1 MTFPFVPVFL
11 GVLLVYMV
19 YSEWARL
26 DSRYLVAAA
35 LVLLVATAI
44 VDAAGATAAANT
56 LAEFV
61 FFLLAAG
68 VVLLLVDHV
77 RDRPRGGEETVGGSG
92 PGSRHSDPA
101 ETAQQWEGT
110 ADEALEGPE
119 QESVALVDAPGQ

>member
-1 MTFPFVPVFL
+1 VAFPYVPVFL

-19 YSEWARL
+19 YSEWSHL
-26 DSRYLVAAA
+26 DSRYLVAGA
-35 LVLLVATAI
+35 LGLLIITAI

-61 FFLLAAG
+61 FFLLAGG

-77 RDRPRGGEETVGGSG
+77 RERPRDLEPEGKDSG
-92 PGSRHSDPA
+92 PRARDADPPDA
-101 ETAQQWEGT
+101 TQEWQGT
-110 ADEALEGPE
+110 PDEALDGPE